1 MAAVFY
7 LKLINVFMAFLLYK
21 HDYQKRISSN
31 QPTKTSPKQKYSS
44 TNKEKVCCQQELA
57 NLLNKLNEKGGKIKV
72 LLNTA
77 STSCEI
83 EGIIRG
89 LRKKQKVLF
98 LLNPDTNAQW
108 YIPIDKITAVI
119 VNCQSD

>member
-7 LKLINVFMAFLLYK
+7 LKLINIFMAFLLYK

-31 QPTKTSPKQKYSS
+31 QPTKISPKQKYSS
-44 TNKEKVCCQQELA
+44 SQKENICCQQELA
-57 NLLNKLNEKGGKIKV
+57 NLLIKLDKKGCKIKI

-83 EGIIRG
+83 KGLIRG

-98 LLNPDTNAQW
+98 LLNPDTNTQW

-119 VNCQSD
+119 ASQSD